1 MASNST
7 PRNTRSDRLQLPQSR
22 PPRVLILGDRAKPDV
37 PELAESLVEFLG
49 DRAKV
54 LGVDLKRSSEPIRQK
69 PDLVLVLGGDG
80 AMLAASRR
88 LGKRRVPVMGINFGT
103 VGFLA
108 AVSRER
114 AATVLDQALAGK
126 AWVEDRAMM
135 HAKVKRDTQVLID
148 AHILNEV
155 VISRATGNNL
165 MDCDLLVDRR
175 PVCTYRGDGVIIST
189 PTGST
194 AYNLAAHG
202 PILSPRLDAWV
213 VTPIAPHMLGTRP
226 LVLPG
231 HRTAHLRVHQRALFT
246 ADGHDECALRPGDV
260 VRVGPSSRRFQLI
273 VDRDELFYARLRSKL
288 HWGAPPAS

>member
-1 MASNST
+1 MPSSST

-22 PPRVLILGDRAKPDV
+22 RLRVLILGDRAKPDV
-37 PELAESLVEFLG
+37 PELAVTLEAFL
-49 DRAKV
+49 AKHARV
-54 LGVDLKRSSEPIRQK
+54 LGVDLKRSSEPIKDK
-69 PDLVLVLGGDG
+69 PDLVVVLGGDG

-114 AATVLDQALAGK
+114 ASAVLVRALDGK
-126 AWVEDRAMM
+126 AWLEDRAMM
-135 HAKVKRDTQVLID
+135 HATVKRDGQVLID

-155 VISRATGNNL
+155 VIGRQAGNNL
-165 MDCDLLVDRR
+165 IDCDLLVDRR

-213 VTPIAPHMLGTRP
+213 VTPIAPHMLGMRP

-231 HRTAHLRVHQRALFT
+231 HRTAYLRVHQRSMFT
-246 ADGHDECALRPGDV
+246 ADGHEECSLRPGDV
-260 VRVGPSSRRFQLI
+260 IRVAPSARRFQLV
-273 VDRDELFYARLRSKL
+273 VDREQLFYARLRKKL

>member
-1 MASNST
+1 MASSST
-7 PRNTRSDRLQLPQSR
+7 PRPARSDRLQIPQSR
-22 PPRVLILGDRAKPDV
+22 RLRILILGDRAKPDV
-37 PELAESLVEFLG
+37 PGLADRLVETIG

-54 LGVDLKRSSEPIRQK
+54 IGVDLKRSAEPIRQK
-69 PDLVLVLGGDG
+69 PDLVVVLGGDG

-108 AVSRER
+108 AVSRDR
-114 AATVLDQALAGK
+114 AAKVLDETLAGK

-135 HAKVKRDTQVLID
+135 HATVKRDGQVLID

-155 VISRATGNNL
+155 TVGRTVGHNL
-165 MDCDLLVDRR
+165 IDCDLLVDRR

-213 VTPIAPHMLGTRP
+213 VTPIAPHMLGMRP

-231 HRTAHLRVHQRALFT
+231 HRTAHLRVHQRSMFT
-246 ADGHDECALRPGDV
+246 ADGHEECSLRPGDV
-260 VRVGPSSRRFQLI
+260 VRVAPSNRRFQLI
-273 VDRDELFYARLRSKL
+273 VDREELFYARLRSKL